1 MWFSSPDR
9 LQPRTLM
16 EPGMQR
22 RMAAGGGGAA
32 GTLSRLAGGP
42 HGGLQGSTGPCF
54 TILEG
59 VSVIYPSFPHLP
71 ILCLPVH

>member
-22 RMAAGGGGAA
+22 RRAAGGGGAA
-32 GTLSRLAGGP
+32 GTGEASR
-42 HGGLQGSTGPCF
+42 GLGMGTPKVDSGELQSCELDMKPGQNSCG
-54 TILEG
+54 L
-59 VSVIYPSFPHLP
+59 
-71 ILCLPVH
+71 